1 VLRQGRD
8 LVAVEVRSSPRVFEA
23 DMRVLR
29 AMAGLSGVKR
39 RILVFRGDRKQK
51 TADGVEILPVASFLT
66 ELEGSA
72 LFP

>member
-1 VLRQGRD
+1 
-8 LVAVEVRSSPRVFEA
+8 VAVEVRSGAKVFDV
-23 DMRVLR
+23 DMRGLR
-29 AMAGLSGVKR
+29 AIADLSGVKR

-66 ELEGSA
+66 ELEGST